1 MEKDG
6 LIQEAAGE
14 NNSLKEEIRALL
26 VQRDDLHAEK
36 AKLAAQLHNYR
47 DDLNQ
52 VLSMKDSQH
61 KQLLAAQ
68 KEQIAVLEQEKQQ
81 LEAVVRDLGSRSG
94 HVVGGEV
101 KEEEEGVVAVERES
115 LSRAGAER
123 RQREV
128 QDAPGAE
135 VEKLREQLAAAR
147 TRTEELEDMLASE
160 REAQAADSKELKE
173 LRWEGGVL
181 RTEAETAEE
190 RVAELARDMVVL
202 EQKLLEER
210 EAAAKLQAEKE
221 SFGKAMNSLQDS
233 RDAAISE
240 AKELRRKV
248 EEMAKGGQK
257 QQAPSSGGTTGEVWS
272 LKNALSA
279 LQNERER
286 LVRNTL

>member
-26 VQRDDLHAEK
+26 AQRDDLHAEK
-36 AKLAAQLHNYR
+36 AKLAAQLHSYR

-52 VLSMKDSQH
+52 VLSLKDSQH

-68 KEQIAVLEQEKQQ
+68 KEQISVLEREKEE

-94 HVVGGEV
+94 QVVVGEV
-101 KEEEEGVVAVERES
+101 EEEGVVAVESES

-147 TRTEELEDMLASE
+147 TQVQELEERLVSE

-190 RVAELARDMVVL
+190 RVAELARDLVVL

-221 SFGKAMNSLQDS
+221 SFGKAMSSLQDA
-233 RDAAISE
+233 RDAAVSE

-257 QQAPSSGGTTGEVWS
+257 QQAPSSGGTTGEVWG